1 MNMKEK
7 LMRFM
12 YGRYG
17 VDTFNKFLVGSA
29 LVSFLLS
36 TFFDSSF
43 FYTLAV
49 LLLTYSYFRMLSKN
63 IYKRASENQNFLN
76 RTSKIRTNF
85 QRFRGTLIQ
94 LKTYH
99 IYKCPSC
106 RQRIRIPRGKGKIEI
121 TCPKCRSK
129 FIKRS

>member
-1 MNMKEK
+1 MKEK

-17 VDTFNKFLVGSA
+17 VDTLNKFLVGMA
-29 LVSFLLS
+29 FVAFLVS

-49 LLLTYSYFRMLSKN
+49 VLLIYSYFRMLSKN
-63 IYKRASENQNFLN
+63 IYKRAAENQQFLQ
-76 RTSKIRTNF
+76 RTTKIRNQFHNF
-85 QRFRGTLIQ
+85 KATLVQ
-94 LKTYH
+94 LQSYH
-99 IYKCPSC
+99 IYKCPTC
-106 RQRIRIPRGKGKIEI
+106 RQKIRIPRGKGKIEI